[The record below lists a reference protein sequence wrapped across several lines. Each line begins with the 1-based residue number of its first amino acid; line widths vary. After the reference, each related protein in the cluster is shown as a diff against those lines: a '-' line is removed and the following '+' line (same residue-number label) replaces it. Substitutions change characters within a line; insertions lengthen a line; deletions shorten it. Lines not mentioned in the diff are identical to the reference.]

1 MVASRRAASVAL
13 ALAGAVVA
21 VALSAPAF
29 RGIEAEHQVRKPVES
44 PATFAGTLMRYLA
57 Q

>member
-1 MVASRRAASVAL
+1 LDPERQRHV
-13 ALAGAVVA
+13 
-21 VALSAPAF
+21 